1 MENDERSNRF
11 EVALLAVDDLY
22 DDDLP
27 ERLTDL
33 LADARHF
40 CDRHG
45 LSFAELDRVARH
57 HYLAE
62 LTNTQGDQP

>member
-1 MENDERSNRF
+1 MKP
-11 EVALLAVDDLY
+11 LARNTRRARRIDHVLNWSGGGDD
-22 DDDLP
+22 P
-27 ERLTDL
+27 AEGLTDL

-45 LSFAELDRVARH
+45 LSFAELDRVAYQ

-62 LTNTQGDQP
+62 LTNTQGD